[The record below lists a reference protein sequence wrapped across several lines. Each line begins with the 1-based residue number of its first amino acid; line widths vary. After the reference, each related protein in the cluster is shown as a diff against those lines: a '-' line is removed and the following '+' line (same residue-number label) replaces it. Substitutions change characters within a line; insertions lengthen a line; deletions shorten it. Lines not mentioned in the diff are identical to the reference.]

1 MCIKTIVLLG
11 AAPLAL
17 GLAATPA
24 AAQGIP
30 VFDSSTYLQTIST
43 VTNTAKI
50 INQGVQQIETAQN
63 QLNSLQ
69 KLTNINSVASNL
81 SNSSVRNIMPTTTM
95 DAGTLFG
102 GDLSKIGSLSS
113 SANSIQSQYT
123 LSGTTSADAAYS
135 QALKDA
141 TGSAAATAAFGENT
155 LAVSQTRMAGLQ
167 TLQAKLDTA
176 TDPKD
181 VMDLQARIAAEQA
194 QLQND
199 QLKMQAL
206 QMAQAGRANLSISA
220 AEAATAASAANF
232 YEANT
237 LRN

>member
-1 MCIKTIVLLG
+1 MRIKSNVLMG
-11 AAPLAL
+11 ATPLAL
-17 GLAATPA
+17 GLAAPPA

-50 INQGVQQIETAQN
+50 IDQGVQQIETAQN

-113 SANSIQSQYT
+113 SASSIQSQYT

-199 QLKMQAL
+199 QLKMLAL

>member
-1 MCIKTIVLLG
+1 MRIKTIVLLG

-50 INQGVQQIETAQN
+50 IDQGVQQIETAQN

-102 GDLSKIGSLSS
+102 GDLSRIGSLSS
-113 SANSIQSQYT
+113 SASSIQSEYL
-123 LSGTTSADAAYS
+123 LSGTSSADAAYN

-141 TGSAAATAAFGENT
+141 TGSAAATAAFGENS

>member
-1 MCIKTIVLLG
+1 MRIKTIVLLG

-50 INQGVQQIETAQN
+50 IDQGVQQIETAQN

>member
-1 MCIKTIVLLG
+1 MRIKTIVLLG
-11 AAPLAL
+11 TAPLAL
-17 GLAATPA
+17 GLAAGVA

-30 VFDSSTYLQTIST
+30 VFDSSTYLQALST
-43 VTNTAKI
+43 VTNTEKMI
-50 INQGVQQIETAQN
+50 TQGEQQISTATT

-81 SNSSVRNIMPTTTM
+81 SDSSVRDIMPSTTM

-113 SANSIQSQYT
+113 SASSIQSEYT
-123 LSGTTSADAAYS
+123 LSGTTSADVAYN

-141 TGSAAATAAFGENT
+141 TGSAAATAALGENT
-155 LAVSQTRMAGLQ
+155 LAITQTRMAGLT
-167 TLQAKLDTA
+167 TLQNKLDTA
-176 TDPKD
+176 TDPKG
-181 VMDLQARIAAEQA
+181 VMDLHARIAAEQA

-199 QLKMQAL
+199 QLKTQAL

>member
-1 MCIKTIVLLG
+1 MRIKTIVLLG

-141 TGSAAATAAFGENT
+141 TGSAAVTAAFGENT

>member
-1 MCIKTIVLLG
+1 MRIKTIVLLG